1 MEAREGQEPVS
12 GPSRLPPTPHQP
24 GDYRREP
31 SPRQPLP
38 GARALTLAPEEALTS
53 ELAKGRGGRLQ
64 CLSSTL
70 SRDLE
75 CQVWPSA
82 HLEETGLLISNT

>member
-53 ELAKGRGGRLQ
+53 ELAKGRG
-64 CLSSTL
+64 STL